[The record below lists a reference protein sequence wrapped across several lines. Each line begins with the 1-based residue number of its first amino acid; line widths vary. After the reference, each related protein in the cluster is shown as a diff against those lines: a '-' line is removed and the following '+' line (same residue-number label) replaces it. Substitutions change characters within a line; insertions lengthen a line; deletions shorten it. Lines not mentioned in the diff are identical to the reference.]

1 MIVFDEEQTLNA
13 EILGAF
19 SKVIPMVVLAIPLG
33 KCIAKVYLRG
43 KDLARCCFQ
52 PHRGCSLKSV
62 KLIRQK
68 H

>member
-33 KCIAKVYLRG
+33 KCIL
-43 KDLARCCFQ
+43 
-52 PHRGCSLKSV
+52 
-62 KLIRQK
+62 QK
-68 H
+68 FI